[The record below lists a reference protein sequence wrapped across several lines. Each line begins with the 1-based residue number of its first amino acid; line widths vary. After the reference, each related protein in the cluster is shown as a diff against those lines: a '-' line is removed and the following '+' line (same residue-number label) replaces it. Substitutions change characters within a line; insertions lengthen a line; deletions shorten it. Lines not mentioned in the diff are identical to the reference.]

1 MHQQS
6 AKPLRSIPTQL
17 ITGFLGTGKTT
28 LIQHVLDNKPPGENW
43 AVLIN
48 EFGVVGLDEQLLQG
62 DAGPAGGVHIRQ
74 VPGGCLCCV
83 ADVPFQVALNDLIRR
98 ARPDRILIEPT
109 GLGHPRALLN
119 TLSGGYFRELLDL
132 RATVTV
138 VDARQL
144 VEARYYRHPVYLDQ
158 LAVADV
164 VVANKTDVY
173 ETEDFQRLPLFVR
186 AQGWGEKRLRFVER
200 GQISLSDL
208 DAPVGHAEPT
218 GYSEEAGPPPDDL
231 WMPLRPEFPAGGVIR
246 KSGEQDGYHSLGW
259 LIHPGRL
266 FDAARLLTWLKGLS
280 VARIKAVVITADGIV
295 SVNGVPGNLHLGS
308 VDEVNC
314 SRLEVLDDQAL
325 PEESMQEA
333 LWECLHH

>member
-1 MHQQS
+1 MP
-6 AKPLRSIPTQL
+6 APTTEPLQSIPTQL

-28 LIQHVLDNKPPGENW
+28 LIRHLLDNKPADEHW

-48 EFGVVGLDEQLLQG
+48 EFGVVGLDEQLLDG
-62 DAGPAGGVHIRQ
+62 DAGPSRGVQIRQ

-144 VEARYYRHPVYLDQ
+144 ADARYSRHPVYLDQ

-164 VVANKTDVY
+164 VVANKTDAY
-173 ETEDFQRLPLFVR
+173 ETEDFQRLPSVIR
-186 AQGWGEKRLRFVER
+186 TRGWGEKVLRYVER
-200 GQISLSDL
+200 GQVDLSDL
-208 DAPVGHAEPT
+208 DAPAGHVEPMD
-218 GYSEEAGPPPDDL
+218 SVDHAGPPPDDL
-231 WMPLRPEFPAGGVIR
+231 WMPMRPVFPENGVIR

-259 LIHPGRL
+259 LVHPGRL
-266 FDAARLLTWLKGLS
+266 FDAPRLLTWLKSLT
-280 VARIKAVVITADGIV
+280 VARIKAVIITADGIL
-295 SVNGVPGNLHLGS
+295 SVNGVPGNLQLGS

-314 SRLEVLDDQAL
+314 SRIEVLDDQAL
-325 PEESMQEA
+325 PEKSMQEA
-333 LWECLHH
+333 LWLCMHH